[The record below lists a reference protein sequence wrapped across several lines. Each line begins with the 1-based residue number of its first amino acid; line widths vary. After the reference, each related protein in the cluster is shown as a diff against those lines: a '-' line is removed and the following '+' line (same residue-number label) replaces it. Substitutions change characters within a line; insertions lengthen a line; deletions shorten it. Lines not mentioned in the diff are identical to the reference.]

1 MRYAGGFCTLLVS
14 HTFEF
19 CTLLRGGGG
28 SKILLSDRPDMS
40 TLMLTNLDLVDL
52 SIIADVE
59 KDDLELGDL
68 LLDDLGLV
76 DIT

>member
-1 MRYAGGFCTLLVS
+1 
-14 HTFEF
+14 
-19 CTLLRGGGG
+19 
-28 SKILLSDRPDMS
+28 MS